1 MIKED
6 YGMAAKVV
14 AKIHMFSDE
23 QMSND
28 HGNRREIESFI
39 ADQMDWIAPNKDA
52 NSYMSLLLPRYRRA
66 FLVGIML
73 CVIQQATG
81 INLVIFYSRK
91 VLLYYPK

>member
-39 ADQMDWIAPNKDA
+39 ADQME
-52 NSYMSLLLPRYRRA
+52 
-66 FLVGIML
+66 
-73 CVIQQATG
+73 
-81 INLVIFYSRK
+81 
-91 VLLYYPK
+91 